1 MYHNGITLICK
12 RVDQSNPDELLVTNY
27 VVVNGAQSLSV
38 LYRNRQ
44 KISQDL
50 RLVVKIIEIDDDDE
64 ISREITIAS
73 NNQNAIKPRD
83 MRSTNLLQIRLQAE
97 FEQIDFEQ
105 YRYLIKRG
113 EEIDGQTISNED
125 AGRILLAFD
134 VREPWSCHQIYKVF
148 DEKYTDIFGRPI
160 VTAWRIILLSKIME
174 RIESALPEIRNE
186 PIQRYRLTRYFLA
199 FAIAKILDEDD
210 DIGPYLEDPRRLLNS
225 SELLDRFL
233 SSIEGLARRLC
244 VDIRFEFTEG
254 EEPLDYKVA
263 LKSSNQVQELE
274 SRLRRLFLQDVAR
287 GRETMPSQG
296 WLH

>member
-1 MYHNGITLICK
+1 M
-12 RVDQSNPDELLVTNY
+12 
-27 VVVNGAQSLSV
+27 VNGAQSLSV
-38 LYRNRQ
+38 LYRNRS

-50 RLVVKIIEIDDDDE
+50 RMVVKIIEIDDDDE

-83 MRSTNLLQIRLQAE
+83 MRSTHLLQLRLQAE
-97 FEQIDFEQ
+97 FEQIDFER
-105 YRYLIKRG
+105 YRYQIKRG
-113 EEIDGQTISNED
+113 EESDGQPISNED

-148 DEKYTDIFGRPI
+148 DERYTDIFGRPA
-160 VTAWRIILLSKIME
+160 VTAWRIILLRKIME
-174 RIESALPEIRNE
+174 RIEAALPEIRNE
-186 PIQRYRLTRYFLA
+186 SIQRYRLTRYFLA

-210 DIGPYLEDPRRLLNS
+210 GVEPYLKNPNRLLNS
-225 SELLDRFL
+225 PELLARFL
-233 SSIEGLARRLC
+233 DSIEGLARRLC

-254 EEPLDYKVA
+254 EDPLDYKVA

-296 WLH
+296 WAH